1 MLSIDKHVSL
11 LWLSARGV
19 FYNTGP
25 WSSSRGSRW
34 TRSFRQTGFDILH
47 PGHVAMLNTARS
59 LGDYLIVCIDTDRRV
74 KELKGDARPI
84 NDQNFRKVMLQN
96 LKAVDIVEFFDS
108 QEDLVRLLKLYKPDI
123 VVKGSDWRGKSV
135 VAEQYVKEI
144 FWYDRIAEYSTTKI
158 IQDIIARG

>member
-1 MLSIDKHVSL
+1 MTTVIVN
-11 LWLSARGV
+11 G
-19 FYNTGP
+19 T
-25 WSSSRGSRW
+25 
-34 TRSFRQTGFDILH
+34 FDILH

-84 NDQNFRKVMLQN
+84 NDQVFRKVMLQN

-123 VVKGSDWRGKSV
+123 MVKGSDWKGKSV
-135 VAEQYVKEI
+135 VAGQYVKEI
-144 FWYDRIAEYSTTKI
+144 FWYDRIDEYSTTKI
-158 IQDIIARG
+158 IQDIISRG